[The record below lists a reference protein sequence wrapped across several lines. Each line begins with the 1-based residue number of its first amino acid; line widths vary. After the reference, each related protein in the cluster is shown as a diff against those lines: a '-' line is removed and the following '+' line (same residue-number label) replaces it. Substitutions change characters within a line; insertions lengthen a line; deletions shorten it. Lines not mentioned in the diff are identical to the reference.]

1 MLGNKVDVIVSFDT
15 TGSMYPVLAQVR
27 REVKSFVKTLF
38 DEFSD
43 LRLGI
48 IAHGDYCDKDNPYTI
63 RIAGLTRDVDGL
75 CDFVTNTEQTYGGDF
90 DECYEL
96 VLDVADSEF
105 ANKGRKDADKLL
117 IMIGDATPHGVS
129 YPENVERLDWKER
142 ASALASQDV
151 KIFAVHALPNYRRMS
166 KSFYETL
173 ADTTNGVY
181 LTLNQFDE
189 IVDLIK
195 ATCYQQFGEEKLN
208 EYVTYVELHGRM
220 TNSMSNNF
228 KRLKGEKVEDDY
240 TSSRYSRSSKPSAD
254 VRIKDV
260 ADLVPVLEGRFQ
272 TMIVDKDTPIKEF
285 VEYNGIT
292 FKKGRGFYE
301 LTKAETVQQYKE
313 VIIQDRVTGEMFT
326 GAQVRERL
334 GLKPQSEK
342 GGVNEKLHKADAEKF
357 RVFVQ
362 STSVNRKLIKGT
374 RFLYEIDDLDVKE
387 TKGVSDTVE
396 KEIEDMS
403 KKSIKKSETKKSKS
417 VKKDSVKKSDIPTLT
432 EETASTVLEKAVF
445 KAGKKLSEST
455 PKKTRSVKKDPLVP
469 ASIKEV
475 GISADVISYKK
486 PTVKSV
492 VEEAPKVDI
501 ESVKAEAS
509 DKVSDVIEAVS
520 VQKALEDYVKTNE
533 FGSKVVK
540 SMSKVYD
547 GLNRCVESTNKKNKA
562 FLINNLRKLAKEA
575 EALADSLE

>member
-1 MLGNKVDVIVSFDT
+1 MLGNKVDIIVSFDT

-63 RIAGLTRDVDGL
+63 RVAGLTRDADGL

-96 VLDVADSEF
+96 VLDVANSEF

-151 KIFAVHALPNYRRMS
+151 KIFAVHALPNYRRTS

-173 ADTTNGVY
+173 ADTTNGIY

-240 TSSRYSRSSKPSAD
+240 TSSRYSGSAKPSAD

-260 ADLVPVLEGRFQ
+260 EDLVPVLEGRFQ

-334 GLKPQSEK
+334 KLKPQSEK

-374 RFLYEIDDLDVKE
+374 RFLYEIDDLDIKE
-387 TKGVSDTVE
+387 TKVVSDTAE

-403 KKSIKKSETKKSKS
+403 KKGIKKSETKKS
-417 VKKDSVKKSDIPTLT
+417 
-432 EETASTVLEKAVF
+432 
-445 KAGKKLSEST
+445 EST
-455 PKKTRSVKKDPLVP
+455 KKAPAKKTKSGVDAVKESKKTSETKSKKTKSIKKDPLVP

-475 GISADVISYKK
+475 GIMSDVVSYKK
-486 PTVKSV
+486 PIVKSV
-492 VEEAPKVDI
+492 VEEVSKVDVEPI
-501 ESVKAEAS
+501 KSEAS
-509 DKVSDVIEAVS
+509 EKVADIIEAVS
-520 VQKALEDYVKTNE
+520 VQKALEDFVKTNE

-547 GLNRCVESTNKKNKA
+547 GLNRCVESTNKKNRT
-562 FLINNLRKLAKEA
+562 FLTNNLRKLAKEA